1 MKLFARLRRPKK
13 ARGNILFRYGWKV
26 TLLLLLAG
34 AGFAVFLFYGTWAQ
48 TFDMKNVGEMPE
60 RSTVYDVDGKIYS
73 RLAGA
78 NRLKVSLSEV
88 SPQFIAAVLAREDTR
103 FYEHKG
109 IDWRGVLRALVRDV
123 LSMSAKEGA
132 SSLTMQL
139 ARNSLPLGGRTF
151 SRKLLEAMVALR
163 IEREFTKQ
171 QILELYVNRIYF
183 GTGCY
188 GVETASQ
195 AYFGKNASKLN
206 LSEAA
211 LLAGLIRSPNRFSP
225 LKNPEGAAI
234 QRDAVLDRM
243 VALKKITPAQAEQAK
258 KTKIVTHPK
267 RMPQIQENYAMD
279 AVQRALSLI
288 LTQDQMDDGGLS
300 IYTTLDPSVQN
311 AAQDALEA
319 QLSKIERQSN
329 FRHPTKAEYKPPENG
344 EGDAA
349 MPYLEGAVVVI
360 DNASGGIRALVGG
373 RDYAQSKFNR
383 ALAPANRQVGSAF
396 KPFVYAIAFSHG
408 LLPGAAISDGPIQ
421 AGEIDGAGNWSPA
434 NSDGT
439 YGGTMPCSYGL
450 VHSRNTMSVRVGQFA
465 GLDAVQ
471 KVANELGIAAKR
483 SARARQL
490 HRFLRERPERSDF
503 RLQCVSQRRCAQ
515 AGIHHRAH
523 RRSAAQTDLSLG
535 AYHFAGDRPRCG
547 LDDFG
552 GTGGRVDQRHR
563 RERALVRLQI
573 AGGRQDRHHERLQ
586 GRLVRRA
593 HQHVDLRCVG
603 RIRSADDDC
612 RARLRRCSGIARVDS
627 GHEQSVTTLSGRAA
641 ATENVNS
648 TRDRLLDFKSARHHW
663 LHVGRLRLRHRFA
676 RRQDTNCCLP
686 GSWRFAMALCTT
698 GAEWASESAYFPGPH
713 VQIVQAILRRTLTST
728 IIKSAASSLVGALVS
743 SA

>member
-1 MKLFARLRRPKK
+1 M
-13 ARGNILFRYGWKV
+13 LFRYGWKI
-26 TLLLLLAG
+26 TLVVLLVGAVLAL
-34 AGFAVFLFYGTWAQ
+34 FLFYGTWAQ

-78 NRLKVSLSEV
+78 NRLKVSLGEV

-103 FYEHKG
+103 FYEHRG

-195 AYFGKNASKLN
+195 AYFGKNASKVN

-234 QRDAVLDRM
+234 QRDAVLERM
-243 VALKKITPAQAEQAK
+243 EELKKITPAQAEQAK
-258 KTKIVTHPK
+258 KAKVVTHPK

-279 AVQRALSLI
+279 AVQRGLSLI
-288 LTQDQMDDGGLS
+288 LTEDQMDDGGFS

-311 AAQDALEA
+311 AAQDALET

-329 FRHPTKAEYKPPENG
+329 FRHPSKAEYKPPENG

-421 AGEIDGAGNWSPA
+421 PGEIDGAGNWSPA

-439 YGGTMPCSYGL
+439 YGGVMPCSYGL

-471 KVANELGIAAKR
+471 KVANDLGIAQKIPHGPASYIGSFESNLKDLTSAYTVFPNAGVR
-483 SARARQL
+483 RQAYIIERIDDQQHKPIYLAAHITSQAVDPGAAWMTSEVMEDVLTKGTAASARSL
-490 HRFLRERPERSDF
+490 GF
-503 RLQCVSQRRCAQ
+503 RLPAAGKTGTTNDYKDAWFVGYTSTLTCGVWVGFDQPTTIVSRGYGAALALPVWAQVMNKASRHYPAEQLQSKMPIQRATVCSISNQLATTGCAA
-515 AGIHHRAH
+515 AGSAYDIDLPVDKIPTGACQVHGGSQWPFAQRAPNGPQKARTFPGRVFNSF
-523 RRSAAQTDLSLG
+523 RR
-535 AYHFAGDRPRCG
+535 F
-547 LDDFG
+547 FG
-552 GTGGRVDQRHR
+552 GR
-563 RERALVRLQI
+563 
-573 AGGRQDRHHERLQ
+573 
-586 GRLVRRA
+586 
-593 HQHVDLRCVG
+593 
-603 RIRSADDDC
+603 
-612 RARLRRCSGIARVDS
+612 
-627 GHEQSVTTLSGRAA
+627 
-641 ATENVNS
+641 
-648 TRDRLLDFKSARHHW
+648 
-663 LHVGRLRLRHRFA
+663 
-676 RRQDTNCCLP
+676 
-686 GSWRFAMALCTT
+686 
-698 GAEWASESAYFPGPH
+698 
-713 VQIVQAILRRTLTST
+713 
-728 IIKSAASSLVGALVS
+728 
-743 SA
+743 

>member
-13 ARGNILFRYGWKV
+13 ARANILFRYGWKI
-26 TLLLLLAG
+26 TLLALLVG
-34 AGFAVFLFYGTWAQ
+34 AVLAVFLFYGTWAQ

-88 SPQFIAAVLAREDTR
+88 SPQFIAALLAREDTR
-103 FYEHKG
+103 FYDHKG

-123 LSMSAKEGA
+123 VSMHAKEGA

-151 SRKLLEAMVALR
+151 SRKVLEAMVALR

-183 GTGCY
+183 GAGCY

-211 LLAGLIRSPNRFSP
+211 LLAGLIRGPNRFSP

-243 VALKKITPAQAEQAK
+243 VELKKITSAQAEQAK

-300 IYTTLDPSVQN
+300 IYTTLDPAVQSS
-311 AAQDALEA
+311 AQEALEA
-319 QLSKIERQSN
+319 QLTKVEHQSN

-360 DNASGGIRALVGG
+360 DNSSGGIRALVGG

-396 KPFVYAIAFSHG
+396 KPFVYSVAFSHG

-421 AGEIDGAGNWSPA
+421 PGEIDGAGNWSPA

-439 YGGTMPCSYGL
+439 YGGVMPCSYGL

-471 KVANELGIAAKR
+471 KVANDLGIAQNIPHGPASYIGSFESNLKDLTSAYTVFPNAGVR
-483 SARARQL
+483 KQAYIIERIDDQQHKPIYLAAHITSQAIDPGAAWMTSEVMEDVLTKGTAASARSL
-490 HRFLRERPERSDF
+490 GF
-503 RLQCVSQRRCAQ
+503 RLPAAGKTGTTNDYKDAWFVGYTSTLTCGVWVGFDQPTTIIARGYGAALALPVWTQVMNKASRHYPAEPLQPTIPIQRATVCSISNQLATTGCTAAGSAYDIDLPVDKIPTVACQVHGGSQWPFAQQPPNGPQKARNFPGRLFNSFRR
-515 AGIHHRAH
+515 
-523 RRSAAQTDLSLG
+523 
-535 AYHFAGDRPRCG
+535 F
-547 LDDFG
+547 FG
-552 GTGGRVDQRHR
+552 GR
-563 RERALVRLQI
+563 
-573 AGGRQDRHHERLQ
+573 
-586 GRLVRRA
+586 
-593 HQHVDLRCVG
+593 
-603 RIRSADDDC
+603 
-612 RARLRRCSGIARVDS
+612 
-627 GHEQSVTTLSGRAA
+627 
-641 ATENVNS
+641 
-648 TRDRLLDFKSARHHW
+648 
-663 LHVGRLRLRHRFA
+663 
-676 RRQDTNCCLP
+676 
-686 GSWRFAMALCTT
+686 
-698 GAEWASESAYFPGPH
+698 
-713 VQIVQAILRRTLTST
+713 
-728 IIKSAASSLVGALVS
+728 
-743 SA
+743 